1 MSKDNREKTSAKEG
15 GVANYGPVTDNE
27 QAQRFEL
34 EVDGAV
40 AFAAYR
46 RVGDVLEMYSTVTP
60 PALRG
65 RGIASDL
72 ARAALDSARE
82 RGLKIIPT
90 CWFIDRF
97 IRENPQYRD
106 LLAERV

>member
-1 MSKDNREKTSAKEG
+1 MAEF
-15 GVANYGPVTDNE
+15 GPVRDNE
-27 QAQRFEL
+27 QARRFEL

-46 RVGDVLEMYSTVTP
+46 QVGDALEMYSTVTP

-65 RGIASDL
+65 RGIASAL

-82 RGLKIIPT
+82 RGLKVIPT
-90 CWFIDRF
+90 CWFIDQF
-97 IRENPQYRD
+97 IRDNPDYRD
-106 LLAERV
+106 LLAGPG